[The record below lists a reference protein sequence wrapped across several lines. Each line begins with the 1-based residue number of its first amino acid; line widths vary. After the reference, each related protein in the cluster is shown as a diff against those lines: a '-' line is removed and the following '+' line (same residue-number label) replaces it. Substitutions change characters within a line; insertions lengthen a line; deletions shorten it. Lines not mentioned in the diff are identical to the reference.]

1 MSSFEWMELQT
12 LTSDIANSRSRLA
25 DARSHRDHR
34 LARVLE
40 TEIAAAEQRRA
51 GLLAYITT
59 HLASVPPADASEDG
73 PSPDPVEASVS
84 ESAEEQDEP
93 AAPDDSARP
102 GNKLHIVV
110 DDAPVPAPVPA
121 AASAEGGSIVWE
133 QLTSGDLELAKG
145 ELVRRRAEMLA
156 RHAEELKALDADQGQ
171 LDTLEQAI
179 DAFMRKFKAPGSA
192 DVVALEAERELRMQS
207 HA

>member
-12 LTSDIANSRSRLA
+12 LTSDIAGARSRLA
-25 DARSHRDHR
+25 DARSRRDNR

-59 HLASVPPADASEDG
+59 HLASVPPQDADGDQPAAGLDE
-73 PSPDPVEASVS
+73 VS
-84 ESAEEQDEP
+84 ERSAPEP
-93 AAPDDSARP
+93 EAEPVQPDDFSSH
-102 GNKLHIVV
+102 GNESQTVTE
-110 DDAPVPAPVPA
+110 DAAVPAPVPA
-121 AASAEGGSIVWE
+121 AASAEGGATVWD
-133 QLTSGDLELAKG
+133 QLTSGDLERAKG
-145 ELVRRRAEMLA
+145 ELGRRRDEMLA
-156 RHAEELKALDADQGQ
+156 RHAEELKALDADQSQ

-179 DAFMRKFKAPGSA
+179 DAFVRKFKAPGPA
-192 DVVALEAERELRMQS
+192 AVVTLEAERELRMQS